1 MFLIYVVLFCCI
13 LLCCVLFYFILFCFV
28 LFCFIVRIIYLKII
42 LLYENCSLCSLT
54 EPSRAPENLSS
65 TEVNST
71 TNKITWVGLPREVA
85 NGIIRMYEVRLSVL
99 ENCAQTQPSFYS
111 TINTSST
118 YVFLTGL
125 SLCAKYEVSVRG
137 YTVAGPGPFSRPIM
151 VQTLGK

>member
-1 MFLIYVVLFCCI
+1 MR
-13 LLCCVLFYFILFCFV
+13 
-28 LFCFIVRIIYLKII
+28 IVP
-42 LLYENCSLCSLT
+42 NLCSLT
-54 EPSRAPENLSS
+54 EPSCAPENVSA

-71 TNKITWVGLPREVA
+71 ANKITWVGLPREVA

-111 TINTSST
+111 TIYTSST

-151 VQTLGK
+151 IQTLGK